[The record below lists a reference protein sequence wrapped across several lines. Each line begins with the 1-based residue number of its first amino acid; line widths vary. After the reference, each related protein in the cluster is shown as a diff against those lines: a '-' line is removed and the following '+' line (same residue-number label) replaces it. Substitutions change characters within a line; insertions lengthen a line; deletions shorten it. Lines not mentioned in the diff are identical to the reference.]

1 MNDMT
6 KTERNK
12 TINKLVYKFAE
23 SLGYEVDNSDND
35 IMFVSDTGKID
46 DDIQYRRSCHT
57 VAAVN
62 WASEKTLNDEK
73 AIDIYIAK
81 ILKFSDDE
89 LINELG

>member
-1 MNDMT
+1 MT
-6 KTERNK
+6 KTQRNK
-12 TINKLVYKFAE
+12 TINKIIYKFAE

-46 DDIQYRRSCHT
+46 DEIQYRRSSHT
-57 VAAVN
+57 VAALN

-73 AIDIYIAK
+73 AIDMYITK